1 MIHTLAAA
9 FLDISVH
16 PDFEGFPS
24 GIQSGLVHLGNAAAA
39 LVMLLAGIGI
49 AVSVVGILAGSWTSN
64 PHALERSKH
73 GLLVS
78 AGSVAL
84 LYIAVAAGNFV
95 TGLFR

>member
-1 MIHTLAAA
+1 MHTLAAA

-16 PDFEGFPS
+16 PDFGGFPPA
-24 GIQSGLVHLGNAAAA
+24 IQSGLDHLGNAAAA

-49 AVSVVGILAGSWTSN
+49 AVSVIGILAGSWSSN
-64 PHALERSKH
+64 PHVMERSKH

-84 LYIAVAAGNFV
+84 LYIAVSAGNFV